1 MRVQIGGD
9 KGSFSEKLVK
19 LLLNQVTLNVLCT
32 FIIRFKVKNV
42 ETAQRQ
48 VSGFFLCVYL
58 KLYLFIKILILM
70 KFCYITENLYLIIN
84 NLNKIIFTFLLCAF
98 LSLFNL
104 LNVP

>member
-48 VSGFFLCVYL
+48 VSGFFLCMYL

-70 KFCYITENLYLIIN
+70 KFCYITESLYLIIN

>member
-48 VSGFFLCVYL
+48 VSGFFFVCVS
-58 KLYLFIKILILM
+58 KTLFIYKNSNFNEVL
-70 KFCYITENLYLIIN
+70 LYYREFIFD
-84 NLNKIIFTFLLCAF
+84 NK
-98 LSLFNL
+98 
-104 LNVP
+104 